1 MREHGG
7 VIINVASVG
16 GFMVEPMIGFYNVTK
31 AAVIQLTRQ
40 LAYEMAPGVR
50 VNAIAPGL
58 VKTDM
63 ARGLWEGREPEQSPP
78 HPAAPAGRDRRHRQR
93 RGLPGQRRGVLDHR
107 AHARRGRRRDD
118 RAVGPRRGSLGQA
131 RAGQARR
138 QRMGMDY
145 QEIRYGPADGAGP
158 QVVQVTL
165 DRPAALN
172 AYTSRMCEEL
182 NDALLRYARD
192 EDARVLVLTGA
203 GRAFCAGGDVAS
215 QVEVEEAA
223 RRQLGHGVVM
233 RERMHLLVQSLYRM
247 DKPLIA
253 MINGP
258 AVAGGLALALLCDFR
273 VAAWSARL
281 GDTSGRA
288 GLLPDEGGAWL
299 FPRVMG
305 IAAATRMTLLSELYD
320 ASTAQQLGLVGE
332 VVPDEQLRDRTMQL
346 AGELAARAPLA
357 VRVAKR
363 MMRRSLELTFEQSLG
378 DAEYAVNIVNDS
390 EDVQEG
396 VAAFLEKRAPV
407 FRGR

>member
-1 MREHGG
+1 
-7 VIINVASVG
+7 
-16 GFMVEPMIGFYNVTK
+16 
-31 AAVIQLTRQ
+31 
-40 LAYEMAPGVR
+40 
-50 VNAIAPGL
+50 
-58 VKTDM
+58 
-63 ARGLWEGREPEQSPP
+63 
-78 HPAAPAGRDRRHRQR
+78 
-93 RGLPGQRRGVLDHR
+93 
-107 AHARRGRRRDD
+107 
-118 RAVGPRRGSLGQA
+118 
-131 RAGQARR
+131 
-138 QRMGMDY
+138 MDY
-145 QEIRYGPADGAGP
+145 QEIRYGPAEGAGP
-158 QVVQVTL
+158 QVLQVTL

-215 QVEVEEAA
+215 QVEVAEAA

-233 RERMHLLVQSLYRM
+233 RERMHLLTQSLYRM

-258 AVAGGLALALLCDFR
+258 AVAGGLTLALLCDLR
-273 VAAWSARL
+273 IAAATARL

-299 FPRVMG
+299 FPRLMG

-320 ASTAQQLGLVGE
+320 ASTAQQHGLVSE
-332 VVPDEQLRDRTMQL
+332 VVPDEQLRERTMQL

-357 VRVAKR
+357 VRMAKR

-378 DAEYAVNIVNDS
+378 DAENAVNIINDS
-390 EDVQEG
+390 QDAAEG

>member
-1 MREHGG
+1 
-7 VIINVASVG
+7 
-16 GFMVEPMIGFYNVTK
+16 
-31 AAVIQLTRQ
+31 
-40 LAYEMAPGVR
+40 
-50 VNAIAPGL
+50 
-58 VKTDM
+58 
-63 ARGLWEGREPEQSPP
+63 
-78 HPAAPAGRDRRHRQR
+78 
-93 RGLPGQRRGVLDHR
+93 
-107 AHARRGRRRDD
+107 
-118 RAVGPRRGSLGQA
+118 
-131 RAGQARR
+131 
-138 QRMGMDY
+138 MDY
-145 QEIRYGPADGAGP
+145 QEIRYGPAEGAGP

-215 QVEVEEAA
+215 QAEVAEAA

-233 RERMHLLVQSLYRM
+233 RERMHLLAQSLYRM

-258 AVAGGLALALLCDFR
+258 AVAGGLTLALLCDFR
-273 VAAWSARL
+273 IAAWSARL

-320 ASTAQQLGLVGE
+320 ASTAQQHGLVSE

-346 AGELAARAPLA
+346 ADELAARAPLA
-357 VRVAKR
+357 VRMAKR

-378 DAEYAVNIVNDS
+378 DAENAVNIINDS
-390 EDVQEG
+390 EDVAEG

>member
-1 MREHGG
+1 
-7 VIINVASVG
+7 
-16 GFMVEPMIGFYNVTK
+16 
-31 AAVIQLTRQ
+31 
-40 LAYEMAPGVR
+40 
-50 VNAIAPGL
+50 
-58 VKTDM
+58 
-63 ARGLWEGREPEQSPP
+63 
-78 HPAAPAGRDRRHRQR
+78 
-93 RGLPGQRRGVLDHR
+93 
-107 AHARRGRRRDD
+107 
-118 RAVGPRRGSLGQA
+118 
-131 RAGQARR
+131 
-138 QRMGMDY
+138 MDY
-145 QEIRYGPADGAGP
+145 QEIRYGPAEGAGP

-182 NDALLRYARD
+182 GDALLRYARD

-223 RRQLGHGVVM
+223 RRQLGHAVVM
-233 RERMHLLVQSLYRM
+233 RERMHLLAQALYRM

-258 AVAGGLALALLCDFR
+258 AVAGGLTLALLCDLR
-273 VAAWSARL
+273 IAAASARL

-299 FPRVMG
+299 FPRIMG
-305 IAAATRMTLLSELYD
+305 IAAATRMTLLAELYD
-320 ASTAQQLGLVGE
+320 APAAQQLGLVSE
-332 VVPDEQLRDRTMQL
+332 VVPDERLRERTMQL
-346 AGELAARAPLA
+346 ADELAARAPLA

-378 DAEYAVNIVNDS
+378 DAEFAVSIVNDS
-390 EDVQEG
+390 ADVQEG
-396 VAAFLEKRAPV
+396 VAAFLDKRAPV